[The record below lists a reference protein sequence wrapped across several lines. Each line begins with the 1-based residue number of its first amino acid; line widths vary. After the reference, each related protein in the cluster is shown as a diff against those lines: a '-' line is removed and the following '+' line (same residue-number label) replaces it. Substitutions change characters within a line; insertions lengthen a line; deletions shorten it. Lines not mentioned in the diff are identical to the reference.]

1 MILVLLEDQV
11 DHKAQDFIRMQ
22 EKGASGGS
30 NGATKDNPAILAGVL
45 YKDEDGYEDPN
56 GSYTNAMVLGGNYT
70 NAVYYI
76 ESKTNTMAEVRPAMK
91 TQEQRQS

>member
-1 MILVLLEDQV
+1 MVLLEDQV
-11 DHKAQDFIRMQ
+11 DHKAQDFIRYAG
-22 EKGASGGS
+22 KAGASGGS

-70 NAVYYI
+70 NAVYYW
-76 ESKTNTMAEVRPAMK
+76 EKARPVRWP
-91 TQEQRQS
+91 R